1 MEMHQ
6 LRYFIAVAEEQNF
19 TRAAEKCHVSQPSLS
34 TQIQKLE
41 GELGNRLFDRLGRR
55 VELTPVGT
63 VFEKRARTILM
74 EADNALREAREI
86 ESEVKGSLR
95 IGVTPTVAPFLLP
108 PVIETCRSRYPE
120 LQIRIEENL
129 RRTLLEN
136 LVNGRLEVVISSY
149 SGKVAQI
156 DAEPILQ
163 EQLNLVVP
171 RGHAL
176 ASKER
181 ISISDFK
188 DESLIILGESSAL
201 GEKVMEFFER
211 NDFEPKTAAYCS
223 QVNTA
228 VALVHSGIGLA
239 ILPEMARETVS
250 TYDVVFRSMRS
261 LKMARLLFALTHE
274 RRYLSSAAREFLKIV
289 REFVDQREG

>member
-6 LRYFIAVAEEQNF
+6 LRYFVAVAEERNF

-34 TQIQKLE
+34 AQILKLE
-41 GELGNRLFDRLGRR
+41 DELGNPLFNRLGRK
-55 VELTPVGT
+55 VELTPSGLR
-63 VFEKRARTILM
+63 FEKRARSILM
-74 EADNALREAREI
+74 EADNAVREI
-86 ESEVKGSLR
+86 RESAAEVTGTLR

-108 PVIETCRSRYPE
+108 PVLKACRDRYPD

-136 LVNGRLEVVISSY
+136 LVSGRLEAVISSY
-149 SGKVAQI
+149 SGSVAYVE
-156 DAEPILQ
+156 AEPILQ

-171 RGHAL
+171 RDHIL
-176 ASKER
+176 ASKEE
-181 ISISDFK
+181 ISINDFK
-188 DESLIILGESSAL
+188 DEPLIVLGESSAL

-228 VALVHSGIGLA
+228 IALVHCGIGLA
-239 ILPEMARETVS
+239 ILPEMARESVS
-250 TYDVVFRSMRS
+250 AYDVVFRSMSS
-261 LKMARLLFALTHE
+261 LKMSRLLFALTHE
-274 RRYLSSAAREFLKIV
+274 RRYLPTAARAFLEVV
-289 REFVDQREG
+289 REFVDGRD

>member
-6 LRYFIAVAEEQNF
+6 LRYFVAIAEEKNF

-34 TQIQKLE
+34 AQILKLE
-41 GELGNRLFDRLGRR
+41 DELGNRLFNRLGRR
-55 VELTPVGT
+55 VELTPSGRG
-63 VFEKRARTILM
+63 FEKRARTILM
-74 EADNALREAREI
+74 EADNAIREVREA
-86 ESEVKGSLR
+86 ESEVKGCLR

-108 PVIETCRSRYPE
+108 PVLETCRGNYPE

-136 LVNGRLEVVISSY
+136 LVSGGLEVVISSY

-156 DAEPILQ
+156 EAEPILQ

-171 RGHAL
+171 RRHVL

-181 ISISDFK
+181 ISINDFK
-188 DESLIILGESSAL
+188 DEPLIVLGESSAL

-223 QVNTA
+223 QVSTA
-228 VALVHSGIGLA
+228 VALVHAGIGLA
-239 ILPEMARETVS
+239 ILPEMAREAVS
-250 TYDVVFRSMRS
+250 AYDVVFRSMRS
-261 LKMARLLFALTHE
+261 LKMSRLLFALTHE
-274 RRYLSSAAREFLKIV
+274 RRYLSSAARAFLDVV
-289 REFVDQREG
+289 REFVDHRG